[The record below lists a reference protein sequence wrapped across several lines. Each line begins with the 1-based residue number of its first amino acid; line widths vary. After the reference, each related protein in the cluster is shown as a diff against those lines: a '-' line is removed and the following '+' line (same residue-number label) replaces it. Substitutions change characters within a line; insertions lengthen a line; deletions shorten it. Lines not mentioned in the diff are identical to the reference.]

1 MMMGKGGIFWCQS
14 PFSFFGLTPK
24 YKNQIHEEIFQI
36 GLNSKG
42 MLSFTELYNMPVY
55 LRTFYL
61 KRLSKYYKDQE
72 KELEKARSGMR

>member
-1 MMMGKGGIFWCQS
+1 MVQKARLQWKS
-14 PFSFFGLTPK
+14 LLSFFGLQPK
-24 YKNQIHEEIFQI
+24 HKKDIHEEIFQI